1 MAKSLKALML
11 VSFIGLIAGTGA
23 AAFVLVPFAIMI
35 GAGTS
40 IIASFILRDQLRFQV
55 PENTKVILVDKDG
68 KRHEIGPGSHFKEV
82 GDTVAVENTV
92 STAALPKFILSAEV
106 DTKDT
111 GNQIVLSAA
120 FVGRIVD
127 QLQFEDRGSSEE
139 AISAFKEE
147 CQSLLDDFAIVSK
160 QYGDSEAIVH
170 NEGNVK
176 KEFTAFI
183 TSKQASLVSIFGI
196 ELLTDTR
203 ITSVRFS
210 PETQKRRQDY
220 ANAVNEKKTK
230 KEAGEAERIR
240 QNAITLGKNEDGKRL
255 ALAADPDSGQ
265 VEDKRNITEL
275 KISITGD
282 HDTIKLVGT
291 ALQNPELARSV
302 VQAATNL
309 KGEKSG

>member
-68 KRHEIGPGSHFKEV
+68 KRHEIGPGSHYKEV

-176 KEFTAFI
+176 KEF
-183 TSKQASLVSIFGI
+183 FGI